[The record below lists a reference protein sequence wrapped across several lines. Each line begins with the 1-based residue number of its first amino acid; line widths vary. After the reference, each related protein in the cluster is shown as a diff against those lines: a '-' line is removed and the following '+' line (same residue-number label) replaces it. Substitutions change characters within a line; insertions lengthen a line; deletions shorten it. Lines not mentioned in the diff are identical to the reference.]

1 MTYSV
6 GHRHGSDLI
15 LLWLWLWLWH
25 KPAAVALIQPLVCEA
40 PQAMGVTQT
49 NKQTKKDMEAT

>member
-15 LLWLWLWLWH
+15 LLWLWLWH

-40 PQAMGVTQT
+40 PQAMGVAQT